1 MPFDGLPTLDK
12 PSLAALSFALR
23 HPETWPEGF
32 VWDYGNCETCAMGLA
47 NRLWGGILNKEPYA
61 GESACRMASVFG
73 IRQEKAFEIFIF
85 APANRQLRLR
95 GVTPTQI
102 ADLIDAHLANVDP

>member
-1 MPFDGLPTLDK
+1 MPFDGLPGLDE

-23 HPETWPEGF
+23 HTETWPDGF
-32 VWDYGNCETCAMGLA
+32 GWDYGNCETCAMGLA
-47 NRLWGGILNKEPYA
+47 HKFWGGILNKERHA
-61 GESACRMASVFG
+61 RESVCRMASVFG
-73 IRQEKAFEIFIF
+73 IRQEKALEIFVF

-102 ADLIDAHLANVDP
+102 ADLIDAHLASASQ